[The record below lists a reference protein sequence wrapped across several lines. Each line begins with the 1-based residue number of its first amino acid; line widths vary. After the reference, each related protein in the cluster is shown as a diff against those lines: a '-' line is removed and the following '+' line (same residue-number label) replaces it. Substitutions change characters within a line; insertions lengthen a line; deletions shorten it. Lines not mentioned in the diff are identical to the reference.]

1 MLENLTWQHY
11 LGAAL
16 FLVAVIGLL
25 WVGYQQGSRADAREK
40 ALHRAAEKAWR
51 DRVNAMEARRA
62 KLRQAEQRGIAS

>member
-16 FLVAVIGLL
+16 FLVAVIGIGWLC
-25 WVGYQQGSRADAREK
+25 WQQATEADILAAKYEAELERKRRAWANK
-40 ALHRAAEKAWR
+40 L
-51 DRVNAMEARRA
+51 EARRA